1 MELIRPRA
9 ELRWPKR
16 GKDTRDLSEVQLARI
31 HTLTFP
37 GAPSS
42 QNLLS
47 VPATEEVSGFCA
59 VADPKQFVG
68 GTQMLL
74 YG

>member
-1 MELIRPRA
+1 MELTRPRA
-9 ELRWPKR
+9 EFRWPER
-16 GKDTRDLSEVQLARI
+16 GRDTRDLSGAQLARL
-31 HTLTFP
+31 HTLTLP

-47 VPATEEVSGFCA
+47 IPATEEVSGFCA
-59 VADPKQFVG
+59 AADPKQFVG

>member
-1 MELIRPRA
+1 MELTGARVEA
-9 ELRWPKR
+9 RWPEWVR
-16 GKDTRDLSEVQLARI
+16 DTRDLSEAQLARV
-31 HTLTFP
+31 HTLTLP